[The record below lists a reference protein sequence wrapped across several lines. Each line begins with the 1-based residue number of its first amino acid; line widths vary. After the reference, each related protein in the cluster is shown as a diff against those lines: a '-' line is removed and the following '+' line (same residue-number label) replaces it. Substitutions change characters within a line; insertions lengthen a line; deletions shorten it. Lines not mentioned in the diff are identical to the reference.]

1 MEHIGYIPPLSFF
14 DFQICEHCIYG
25 KQIRKTS
32 PSLDRKQLLPL
43 ELVLSDV
50 CGPMPTKSL
59 GGSSYFVTF
68 IDDSTRKVWL
78 YGLQSK
84 DQVFSTF
91 QKFLSM
97 VENQYGR
104 QLKSIR
110 IDNGGEYVSHEFINF
125 CDKRGI
131 KRQLTAPYTP
141 NQNGVAERI
150 NRMIREKVTY
160 MLSMAGLTP
169 SFWAEV
175 AITAVHLINLSPSA
189 PLDNQIPK
197 ELWTGKMPHYAHL
210 RVFGCKA
217 YAHVPKELRQKLDP
231 KSQKCIFIGYG
242 TEGEMGYRLWNP
254 ESHKVIRSSH
264 VIFNESKMH
273 KKPIKEIEFKK
284 VTFEDIPT
292 KTQKS
297 IIVPSVDNAPQ
308 EQAKSSSQALRR
320 SARVSHPPNC
330 FVPSLNYVF
339 LSCYAKAI
347 ANG

>member
-1 MEHIGYIPPLSFF
+1 MLYSMHVSHVHEDSISIAKHLNTDLWHSRLGHMSKKGMQQLARTRYLPPLSFS

-32 PSLDRKQLLPL
+32 PSLDRKRLLPL
-43 ELVLSDV
+43 ELVHSDV

-78 YGLQSK
+78 YGLRSK

-97 VENQYGR
+97 VENQFGR

-110 IDNGGEYVSHEFINF
+110 TDNGGEYVSHKFINF

-141 NQNGVAERI
+141 NQNGVAECI
-150 NRMIREKVTY
+150 NRTIQEKVTS
-160 MLSMAGLTP
+160 MLSMVGLTLG
-169 SFWAEV
+169 FWAEV
-175 AITAVHLINLSPSA
+175 AIIAVHLINCSPSA
-189 PLDNQIPK
+189 PLDNQIPE
-197 ELWTGKMPHYAHL
+197 ELWTGKTPNYAHL
-210 RVFGCKA
+210 RVFGCEA

-273 KKPIKEIEFKK
+273 KKPIKEIEFRK
-284 VTFEDIPT
+284 VTFEDTPT
-292 KTQKS
+292 ETQKS
-297 IIVPSVDNAPQ
+297 IIVP
-308 EQAKSSSQALRR
+308 
-320 SARVSHPPNC
+320 
-330 FVPSLNYVF
+330 
-339 LSCYAKAI
+339 
-347 ANG
+347 